1 MSLLIVI
8 PVRNEEARLPGGL
21 ALLAGRLHACGLEDY
36 QVIVADNGSSDA
48 TAALARACPDPRVSY
63 LRASEQGDKGAAIA
77 AGWAAAT
84 AAVTVLAYCDVD
96 MATDPEALVRG
107 YRLLQANSADV
118 VVGSRWHPEAQVSGR
133 RVRRAILSGG
143 LSWFWRLLPAGV
155 IRDPGCGLKLLRR
168 STWASLAP
176 VPGGFAYGAEVVE
189 RAARRGARV
198 TTIPVVWADDD
209 AGRIRLGRAAGDYV
223 RAWWRL
229 LARR

>member
-36 QVIVADNGSSDA
+36 QVIVSDNGSSDA

-77 AGWAAAT
+77 AGWAAAS

-96 MATDPEALVRG
+96 MATDPAALVRG
-107 YRLLQANSADV
+107 YRLLQAGSADV
-118 VVGSRWHPEAQVSGR
+118 VVGSRWHPESQVSGR

-143 LSWFWRLLPAGV
+143 LSWFWRLLPSGV

-189 RAARRGARV
+189 RAARCGARV

>member
-1 MSLLIVI
+1 
-8 PVRNEEARLPGGL
+8 
-21 ALLAGRLHACGLEDY
+21 
-36 QVIVADNGSSDA
+36 
-48 TAALARACPDPRVSY
+48 
-63 LRASEQGDKGAAIA
+63 
-77 AGWAAAT
+77 
-84 AAVTVLAYCDVD
+84 
-96 MATDPEALVRG
+96 
-107 YRLLQANSADV
+107 
-118 VVGSRWHPEAQVSGR
+118 
-133 RVRRAILSGG
+133 
-143 LSWFWRLLPAGV
+143 V